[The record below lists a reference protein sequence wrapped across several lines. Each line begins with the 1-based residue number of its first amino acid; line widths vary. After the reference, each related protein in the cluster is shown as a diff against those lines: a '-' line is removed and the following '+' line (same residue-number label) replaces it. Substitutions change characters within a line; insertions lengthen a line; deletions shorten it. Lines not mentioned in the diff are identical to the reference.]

1 MGVPVT
7 VFSLLLVLI
16 YHPVCYWGERERGER
31 GVARYPLVGIPFTI
45 KLGMLTTSVSCF
57 STNALLDTEDLDILP
72 IDKWNARST
81 AP

>member
-31 GVARYPLVGIPFTI
+31 GVARYPLVGNTFHNQTRHAHDV
-45 KLGMLTTSVSCF
+45 G
-57 STNALLDTEDLDILP
+57 ILF
-72 IDKWNARST
+72 
-81 AP
+81 